1 MRRNVALW
9 ADPGVAVAEHQIPQQ
24 QPRRGPTQQ
33 HQDRGRLAG
42 GAAFLS
48 PRLAHRVIDRF
59 RSGPRPDAA
68 AQESIAALSARE
80 RDVLA
85 LVGAGRANSEVARE
99 LYLAEGT
106 VKGYV
111 SAILSKLGAANRVQ
125 AATLA
130 HHAEIIAE

>member
-1 MRRNVALW
+1 MT
-9 ADPGVAVAEHQIPQQ
+9 QQ
-24 QPRRGPTQQ
+24 QSRRGPTQQ

-68 AQESIAALSARE
+68 AQESVAALSARE

-99 LYLAEGT
+99 LYLTEGT

-111 SAILSKLGAANRVQ
+111 SAILSKLGAENRVQ
-125 AATLA
+125 AAILA
-130 HHAEIIAE
+130 HHAEFIAE